1 MPRIQ
6 ITRPQ
11 EGPQKFSLPD
21 DLQSPVSIGRSEEC
35 DLCLPDGSLSDFHAT
50 LELHDG
56 YYYLI
61 DQNSTNGIISNGV
74 RVPNVAL
81 VPNVEVFLGEV
92 KLVLLP
98 PRELE
103 SAPVPD
109 PLYPATVQIPVGT
122 MAPPP
127 MASPQQAPAPQQVDP
142 VPSAQSFPTAHF
154 PAGVPSL
161 AAAPI
166 PTVAQAQHGSNAP
179 PPAFTTSPAEPV
191 AGGGFKRFIVMAI
204 YLVIVVLLACYA
216 GATYRHYE
224 VTGEF
229 LPLQMLNSDSSKDDL
244 KKTPVPA
251 E

>member
-6 ITRPQ
+6 ITCPQ

-35 DLCLPDGSLSDFHAT
+35 DLCLSDGSLSDFHAT
-50 LELHDG
+50 LELHEG

-61 DQNSTNGIISNGV
+61 DQNSTNGIVSNGV

-81 VPNVEVFLGEV
+81 VPNVEVLLGEV

-103 SAPVPD
+103 AISD
-109 PLYPATVQIPVGT
+109 PLYPATVQIPAGT

-127 MASPQQAPAPQQVDP
+127 PMVVPLRAPAPQQPDP
-142 VPSAQSFPTAHF
+142 ASLAQGYPTAHF
-154 PAGVPSL
+154 PSPVPSL
-161 AAAPI
+161 AAAPM
-166 PTVAQAQHGSNAP
+166 PTILYAQQTVPSATASA
-179 PPAFTTSPAEPV
+179 SELV
-191 AGGGFKRFIVMAI
+191 EGGGFKRFMLMAI
-204 YLVIVVLLACYA
+204 YLLIVALLACYA

-229 LPLQMLNSDSSKDDL
+229 LPLQILNSDASKDSL
-244 KKTPVPA
+244 KKTPETA

>member
-6 ITRPQ
+6 ITCPQ

-35 DLCLPDGSLSDFHAT
+35 DLCLSDGSLSDFHAT
-50 LELHDG
+50 LEFHEG

-61 DQNSTNGIISNGV
+61 DQNSTNGIISNGA

-103 SAPVPD
+103 PVSD
-109 PLYPATVQIPVGT
+109 PLYPATVQIPAGT

-127 MASPQQAPAPQQVDP
+127 VMAAPLQAPVAQQPDP
-142 VPSAQSFPTAHF
+142 VPLAQGYPTAHF
-154 PAGVPSL
+154 PSSVPSL
-161 AAAPI
+161 AATPMPTI
-166 PTVAQAQHGSNAP
+166 PHAQQNAAAATVAPS
-179 PPAFTTSPAEPV
+179 EPV
-191 AGGGFKRFIVMAI
+191 EGGGFKRFMVMAI
-204 YLVIVVLLACYA
+204 YLVIVALLACYA

-229 LPLQMLNSDSSKDDL
+229 LPLQMLNSDSSKDSL
-244 KKTPVPA
+244 KKTPAAA